1 MNRRRG
7 LAALLVFSGVV
18 SVPAILTAAPS
29 ADRVEATVCVGAG
42 RRISVSGCTNIADN
56 IARYAPP
63 PAVYAPL
70 PEDETTAPPPLRRRH
85 NVVTSVWQAMGLIP
99 TVHYVQGRGDA
110 PSTEPKMP
118 AKTPQ
123 TSRHLE
129 VERKFDVGEST
140 VSPSFE
146 GIAAV
151 AHVEKAPTQTLDATY
166 FDTPAH
172 DLARNK
178 ITLRRRTGG
187 SDAGWHLKLPA
198 GPDARTEVRAPLDA
212 SGPDG
217 NNTVPAELADVVLA
231 IVRDRPLQP
240 VARITTE
247 RESQVLYDAAGVALA
262 EFSNDHVTAW
272 STRGPDDGS
281 DESGAPPTELEW
293 REWELELLEAG
304 GHSNGAA
311 GTELLNRLSNRLLDA
326 GAAPAGHGS
335 KLARVLG
342 TPPPPNGA
350 QPSEDP
356 LQRAIAEQ
364 VGELLV
370 WDRAV
375 RADAYDSIHQ
385 MRVTTRKLRSLL
397 RDYQDSFGLPDEGW
411 VLDELRELA
420 GILGMARD
428 AEVLAE
434 RYERDLDG
442 LAPELVR
449 GPVRERLVGGAQ
461 RRYQTGLRRSL
472 IAMRSQRYF
481 RLLDSLEAIAVQT
494 PGAASAEEQAPVTIE
509 AAYKKVRKA
518 AKAAAQ
524 VDRENPG
531 DHHRDE
537 AIHRIRK
544 RAKRLRY
551 TAAATGEAK
560 VSERAKAV
568 QSLLGDHQDS
578 VVSRE
583 HLRQEADIAHAA
595 GEDTFTYGL
604 LYQREADLAQ
614 RCRSELDDTLRKLAK
629 AVRKAG
635 H

>member
-1 MNRRRG
+1 
-7 LAALLVFSGVV
+7 
-18 SVPAILTAAPS
+18 
-29 ADRVEATVCVGAG
+29 
-42 RRISVSGCTNIADN
+42 
-56 IARYAPP
+56 
-63 PAVYAPL
+63 
-70 PEDETTAPPPLRRRH
+70 
-85 NVVTSVWQAMGLIP
+85 
-99 TVHYVQGRGDA
+99 
-110 PSTEPKMP
+110 MP
-118 AKTPQ
+118 AKAPQ
-123 TSRHLE
+123 PSRHLE
-129 VERKFDVGEST
+129 VERKFDVVEST

-151 AHVEKAPTQTLDATY
+151 AHVEKSPAQTLDATY
-166 FDTPAH
+166 FDTPIH

-187 SDAGWHLKLPA
+187 SDAGWHLKLPS
-198 GPDARTEVRAPLDA
+198 GPDARTEVRLPLDA
-212 SGPDG
+212 SDASD
-217 NNTVPAELADVVLA
+217 TVPNELTDVVLA

-240 VARITTE
+240 VARITTR
-247 RESQVLYDAAGVALA
+247 RESQVLYDAAGTALA

-272 STRGPDDGS
+272 STRGSEDTD
-281 DESGAPPTELEW
+281 APTEQEW
-293 REWELELLEAG
+293 REWELELLESSG
-304 GHSNGAA
+304 LSNGTA
-311 GTELLNRLSNRLLDA
+311 GVELLNRLSNRLLDA

-342 TPPPPNGA
+342 TPPNGA
-350 QPSEDP
+350 TPSGDP

-364 VGELLV
+364 VRELVV

-397 RDYQDSFGLPDEGW
+397 RDYQESFGLPEDGW

-420 GILGMARD
+420 GILGVARD

-481 RLLDSLEAIAVQT
+481 RLLDSLDLIAAET
-494 PGAASAEEQAPVTIE
+494 PGGIATAEEQAPVTIE

-518 AKAAAQ
+518 QKAAAE
-524 VDRENPG
+524 VDREHPD
-531 DHHRDE
+531 DHHQRDE
-537 AIHRIRK
+537 ALHRIRK

-551 TAAATGEAK
+551 TASATGAAK
-560 VSERAKAV
+560 VSEQAKAV

-583 HLRQEADIAHAA
+583 HLRQEAEIAHAA

-604 LYQREADLAQ
+604 LYQREADLAD
-614 RCRSELDDTLRKLAK
+614 RCRDELDDTLRKLAK
-629 AVRKAG
+629 AVRRAG

>member
-1 MNRRRG
+1 
-7 LAALLVFSGVV
+7 
-18 SVPAILTAAPS
+18 
-29 ADRVEATVCVGAG
+29 
-42 RRISVSGCTNIADN
+42 
-56 IARYAPP
+56 
-63 PAVYAPL
+63 
-70 PEDETTAPPPLRRRH
+70 
-85 NVVTSVWQAMGLIP
+85 
-99 TVHYVQGRGDA
+99 
-110 PSTEPKMP
+110 MP
-118 AKTPQ
+118 AKAPQ
-123 TSRHLE
+123 ASRHLE
-129 VERKFDVGEST
+129 VERKFDVVEST

-151 AHVEKAPTQTLDATY
+151 ARVETSPMQTLDATY
-166 FDTPAH
+166 FDTPLH

-187 SDAGWHLKLPA
+187 TDAGWHLKLPA

-212 SGPDG
+212 SGADG
-217 NNTVPAELADVVLA
+217 AVPNELTDVVLA

-240 VARITTE
+240 VARITTR
-247 RESQVLYDAAGVALA
+247 RETQVLYDAAGTALA

-272 STRGPDDGS
+272 SMGDSEDTD
-281 DESGAPPTELEW
+281 APTEQEW
-293 REWELELLEAG
+293 REWELELAEDSGLSGGTAG
-304 GHSNGAA
+304 V
-311 GTELLNRLSNRLLDA
+311 ELLNRLSNRLLDA

-342 TPPPPNGA
+342 TTPVPDGAAPP
-350 QPSEDP
+350 EDP

-364 VGELLV
+364 VRELLV

-375 RADAYDSIHQ
+375 RADAYDAIHQ

-397 RDYQDSFGLPDEGW
+397 RDYQESFGPPDDGW

-420 GILGMARD
+420 GILGVARD

-434 RYERDLDG
+434 RYERDLDS

-449 GPVRERLVGGAQ
+449 GPVRERLVGGAR

-481 RLLDSLEAIAVQT
+481 RLLDSLELIAAAV
-494 PGAASAEEQAPVTIE
+494 PGAATTEAPAPVTID

-518 AKAAAQ
+518 QKAAAQ
-524 VDRENPG
+524 VDHEHP
-531 DHHRDE
+531 DDQHLRDE
-537 AIHRIRK
+537 ALHRIRK

-551 TAAATGEAK
+551 TASATGAAG
-560 VSERAKAV
+560 VSEQAKAV

-583 HLRQEADIAHAA
+583 HLRQEAETAHAA

-604 LYQREADLAQ
+604 LYQREADLAD
-614 RCRSELDDTLRKLAK
+614 RCRDELDDTLRKLAK
-629 AVRKAG
+629 AVHKAG